1 MSGLDLALSLLLAV
15 LALGFMQ
22 APLDAVHGFT
32 CPAACG
38 ILVHCLGMEPTSPS
52 VEGRFCTTR
61 LPEKSLDLV
70 LNLLFQISS
79 GGNLAGCG
87 GLFLLPGQI
96 TLLPRS
102 LGLSVICVYNFFIE
116 V

>member
-1 MSGLDLALSLLLAV
+1 MSGLDLALSLLAV
-15 LALGFMQ
+15 LGLGFMQ
-22 APLDAVHGFT
+22 APLDAVRGFS

-38 ILVHCLGMEPTSPS
+38 ILVHCPGVEPTSPS
-52 VEGRFCTTR
+52 LEGGFCTTR

-70 LNLLFQISS
+70 LNLLFQFSS
-79 GGNLAGCG
+79 GGNLAGCD

-102 LGLSVICVYNFFIE
+102 LGLSVICV
-116 V
+116 